1 VHLSK
6 RESLSDEQGPG
17 LCCLYTILDI
27 FRCMVVGW
35 TIALRESALI
45 AEDVIR
51 DAVVREGIARDRL
64 TLHADRGG
72 PMIAGGVAELLSSLG
87 VTKSHRRPRVS
98 NDYSFVESHF
108 KTLKFQP
115 DYPDRF
121 ASTNAA
127 YEWCKAFFDWYNNVR
142 YHSGIGY
149 FRPPNV
155 HANQHGEILV
165 RRRAVLDEAQAA
177 HPERF
182 RRGGTTEANWE
193 QHAEHSN
200 FITKPATAG

>member
-1 VHLSK
+1 L
-6 RESLSDEQGPG
+6 LYY
-17 LCCLYTILDI
+17 LYTILDI
-27 FRCMVVGW
+27 FSRKVVGW

-87 VTKSHRRPRVS
+87 VTKSHSRPRVS
-98 NDYSFVESHF
+98 NDNPFVESHF
-108 KTLKFQP
+108 KTLKFRP

-121 ASTNAA
+121 ASANAA
-127 YEWCKAFFDWYNNVR
+127 YDWCKAFFDWYNNVH

-149 FRPPNV
+149 LRPADL
-155 HANQHGEILV
+155 HANQHGEILKK
-165 RRRAVLDEAQAA
+165 RRAVLDEAQAA

-182 RRGGTTEANWE
+182 RRRPAL
-193 QHAEHSN
+193 AEPPKRAWIN
-200 FITKPATAG
+200 KPSIQTS